1 MIPTRTHVPYGGDMR
16 GMALDPYVFTDPQE
30 FQKAVTAGYGTD
42 VATLTGGGSLRLQSI
57 EPTLLRSI
65 QDDSH
70 FKMFNKLQATNATAT
85 VDEYTLKPWI
95 GGYPGSGFNSEMGI
109 IPETQGRY
117 ERHVGLV
124 KFLMTRRQVSV
135 VQQSQRTLVDTIA
148 EEKVDA
154 TRELKTSA
162 EWGFFYGDSTVNTLE
177 YDGLKPIILA
187 TADPDLIVDM
197 QGQGLSYVAKEIINM
212 AAAISSYGRFGRVTD
227 IFTSL
232 AVQSAELDQKLDP
245 AFRVVASGGNGGN
258 VRMGT
263 PVIGIRTSFGDI
275 GCNPDVFI
283 QESTIP
289 FEARPAPF
297 NSMTTAPSVTSI
309 AGVNAPNVGSK
320 FVAASAGAYYYGVSA
335 VGTGVR
341 SPVTLSAAVSL
352 VAGDGVTLTITH
364 GANLTADQTFFEIYR
379 GRRNGTNAALDLR
392 LLTRVARSA
401 GATTVVVDLGANVP
415 GTSDAF
421 LLNMAAGQNVVT
433 MRRLLPMT
441 LFPLYPVNQA
451 VRPWAQLL
459 FLYLRVAKPKQVG
472 IIRNILPGNATWKPF

>member
-16 GMALDPYVFTDPQE
+16 GMALDPYVFTDPAE

-65 QDDSH
+65 QDDTH
-70 FKMFNKLQATNATAT
+70 FKLFNKLQATNATAT

-177 YDGLKPIILA
+177 YDGLKAMILA
-187 TADPDLIVDM
+187 AADPDLIVDM

-212 AAAISSYGRFGRVTD
+212 AAAISGYGRFGKATD

-245 AFRVVASGGNGGN
+245 AFRVVAAGGSGNQ
-258 VRMGT
+258 RMGT

-283 QESTIP
+283 QESTQP

-297 NSMTTAPSVTSI
+297 NGMTTAPSPTTV
-309 AGVNAPNVGSK
+309 AGVNAPNPASK
-320 FVAASAGAYYYGVSA
+320 FVAGTAGTYYYGASA
-335 VGTGVR
+335 IGNGVR
-341 SPVTLSAAVSL
+341 SPVVVGAQVTVA
-352 VAGDGVTLTITH
+352 AGDGITVTITH
-364 GANLTADQTFFEIYR
+364 GSNLTADQTFFVLYR
-379 GRRNGTNAALDLR
+379 GRRNGTNQVSDLR
-392 LLTRVARSA
+392 EIGRIARSA
-401 GATTVVVDLGANVP
+401 GATTVYVDTGANVP
-415 GTSDAF
+415 GTTDAF
-421 LLNMAAGQNVVT
+421 VLNLAPGANAIT

-459 FLYLRVAKPKQVG
+459 FLYLRMAKPRQSG
-472 IIRNILPGNATWKPF
+472 IIRNILPGSATWKPF